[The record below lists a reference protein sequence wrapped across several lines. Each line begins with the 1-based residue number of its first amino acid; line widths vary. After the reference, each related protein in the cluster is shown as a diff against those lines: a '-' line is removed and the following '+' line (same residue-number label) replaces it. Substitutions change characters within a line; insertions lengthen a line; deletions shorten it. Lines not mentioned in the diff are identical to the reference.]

1 MMFLL
6 LAFQAVTFTIH
17 KCSRGQDAPAA
28 SANNTSSA
36 SGNNPYPNN
45 YNTRGYG
52 NNRYGNG
59 YSSNSSNYS
68 RYNNNGKYNRNGKY
82 NSNGKY
88 GSGRGKESA
97 QLFPFNP
104 NTVSLDSLT
113 LLGFSVKQAQTIL
126 RYREKGGRFRRKE
139 DLAKIYTVS
148 PEMYERLYPYITLP
162 TTAHATTTN
171 NNTNINIPPP
181 QSKQFSTGQD
191 KQYNNSNG
199 LNSNRFTNANSIGK
213 ENTKNIFNSDSS
225 NENQMA
231 GGKNYQ
237 TALTRQTGQAQD
249 GLARQARQRRPAGQ
263 KSGYQESWGVQVDL
277 NEADSA
283 ALIEVK
289 GIGPYF
295 CKKILELRE
304 RLGSFASTHQLL
316 EIKGMDEE
324 KFERIKG
331 QVFVHPSGIKRFKLT
346 EADKRFLARHPYIG
360 AYNARGI
367 ALFAE
372 AMGKDSCTLSNLV
385 KNNILS
391 PEAAEKLKPYVI
403 EP

>member
-17 KCSRGQDAPAA
+17 KCSGSPDGPSPESRRPAA
-28 SANNTSSA
+28 AYSTSKSAAA
-36 SGNNPYPNN
+36 S
-45 YNTRGYG
+45 
-52 NNRYGNG
+52 
-59 YSSNSSNYS
+59 
-68 RYNNNGKYNRNGKY
+68 NNNSGMHS
-82 NSNGKY
+82 SNGKY
-88 GSGRGKESA
+88 GSGRGKQSA

-126 RYREKGGRFRRKE
+126 RYREKGGRFRHKE
-139 DLAKIYTVS
+139 DFAKIYTVS
-148 PEMYERLYPYITLP
+148 PEMYERLAPFITIP
-162 TTAHATTTN
+162 APAHATTNNN

-191 KQYNNSNG
+191 KQ
-199 LNSNRFTNANSIGK
+199 
-213 ENTKNIFNSDSS
+213 
-225 NENQMA
+225 A
-231 GGKNYQ
+231 GQNK
-237 TALTRQTGQAQD
+237 QAQD
-249 GLARQARQRRPAGQ
+249 GQAKQGGQTKQAMQRN
-263 KSGYQESWGVQVDL
+263 GYQESWSLQVDL

-304 RLGSFASTHQLL
+304 RLGSFASTQQLL

-346 EADKRFLARHPYIG
+346 EAGKRFLARHPYIG

-385 KNNILS
+385 RNNILS

>member
-17 KCSRGQDAPAA
+17 KCSGTPNGPSPESRSPAA
-28 SANNTSSA
+28 AYSA
-36 SGNNPYPNN
+36 SKSAAAGYNN
-45 YNTRGYG
+45 RGYG
-52 NNRYGNG
+52 NDNRYG
-59 YSSNSSNYS
+59 SNSSNYS
-68 RYNNNGKYNRNGKY
+68 RYNNNDKYNRNGKY
-82 NSNGKY
+82 KSNGKY

-139 DLAKIYTVS
+139 DFAKIYTVS
-148 PEMYERLYPYITLP
+148 PEMYERLAPFITIP
-162 TTAHATTTN
+162 APAHATN
-171 NNTNINIPPP
+171 NNNINIPPP

-191 KQYNNSNG
+191 KQ
-199 LNSNRFTNANSIGK
+199 
-213 ENTKNIFNSDSS
+213 
-225 NENQMA
+225 A
-231 GGKNYQ
+231 GQNK
-237 TALTRQTGQAQD
+237 QAQD
-249 GLARQARQRRPAGQ
+249 GQAKQGGQSNQAKQAGQTRPAGQ
-263 KSGYQESWGVQVDL
+263 RSGYQESWGVQVDL
-277 NEADSA
+277 NEADSS

-385 KNNILS
+385 RNNILS

>member
-1 MMFLL
+1 L

-17 KCSRGQDAPAA
+17 KCSGTPDGPSPESHSPAA
-28 SANNTSSA
+28 AYSA
-36 SGNNPYPNN
+36 SKSAAAGNNN
-45 YNTRGYG
+45 GYG
-52 NNRYGNG
+52 NDNR
-59 YSSNSSNYS
+59 YSSNSSKYS
-68 RYNNNGKYNRNGKY
+68 NY
-82 NSNGKY
+82 NSNGTY
-88 GSGRGKESA
+88 GNGRGKESA

-126 RYREKGGRFRRKE
+126 RYREKGGRFRRME
-139 DLAKIYTVS
+139 EFAKIYTVS
-148 PEMYERLYPYITLP
+148 LQMYERLYPYITLP
-162 TTAHATTTN
+162 TTAHATNSTTIN
-171 NNTNINIPPP
+171 NNTSITTQSLHLGHSKNNP

-191 KQYNNSNG
+191 KQ
-199 LNSNRFTNANSIGK
+199 
-213 ENTKNIFNSDSS
+213 
-225 NENQMA
+225 A
-231 GGKNYQ
+231 G
-237 TALTRQTGQAQD
+237 QTGQAQD
-249 GLARQARQRRPAGQ
+249 GQTKQGGQSNQARQDGLAKQAGQTRPAGQ
-263 KSGYQESWGVQVDL
+263 RSGYQESWRVQVDL

-304 RLGSFASTHQLL
+304 RLGSFASTSQLL
-316 EIKGMDEE
+316 EIRGMDEE

-385 KNNILS
+385 RNNILS

>member
-1 MMFLL
+1 MFLL

-52 NNRYGNG
+52 NNRYGND
-59 YSSNSSNYS
+59 YSSNSGNYS
-68 RYNNNGKYNRNGKY
+68 KYK
-82 NSNGKY
+82 SNGKY
-88 GSGRGKESA
+88 GNGRGKQSA

-139 DLAKIYTVS
+139 DFAKIYTVS

-181 QSKQFSTGQD
+181 QSKHFPTGQD
-191 KQYNNSNG
+191 KQ
-199 LNSNRFTNANSIGK
+199 
-213 ENTKNIFNSDSS
+213 
-225 NENQMA
+225 A
-231 GGKNYQ
+231 G
-237 TALTRQTGQAQD
+237 QTGQAQD
-249 GLARQARQRRPAGQ
+249 GQAKQGGQSNQARQAGQTKPSGQRT
-263 KSGYQESWGVQVDL
+263 GYQESWGLQVDL

-304 RLGSFASTHQLL
+304 RLGSFASTQQLL
-316 EIKGMDEE
+316 EIRGMDEE

-385 KNNILS
+385 RNNILS

>member
-17 KCSRGQDAPAA
+17 KCSGRPDGPGPESRSPAA
-28 SANNTSSA
+28 SYSGSKSAAAGYNTSSA
-36 SGNNPYPNN
+36 SGNNND
-45 YNTRGYG
+45 
-52 NNRYGNG
+52 
-59 YSSNSSNYS
+59 
-68 RYNNNGKYNRNGKY
+68 KYNRNGKY
-82 NSNGKY
+82 NSNDTYGNGRYSSNDKYSSNGKY
-88 GSGRGKESA
+88 NGNSTYGNGRGKQSA

-139 DLAKIYTVS
+139 DFAKIYTVS
-148 PEMYERLYPYITLP
+148 PEMYERLAPFITIP
-162 TTAHATTTN
+162 ATNSTTIN
-171 NNTNINIPPP
+171 NNTSITTQSLHLGHSKNNP
-181 QSKQFSTGQD
+181 QSKQISKEHD
-191 KQYNNSNG
+191 KQ
-199 LNSNRFTNANSIGK
+199 
-213 ENTKNIFNSDSS
+213 
-225 NENQMA
+225 A
-231 GGKNYQ
+231 G
-237 TALTRQTGQAQD
+237 QTGQAQD
-249 GLARQARQRRPAGQ
+249 GQAKQGGQSNQAKQDGLARQAGQTRPAGQ
-263 KSGYQESWGVQVDL
+263 RSGYQESWGLQVDL

-346 EADKRFLARHPYIG
+346 EADKKFLARHPYIG

-385 KNNILS
+385 RNNILS
-391 PEAAEKLKPYVI
+391 AEAAEKLKPYII
-403 EP
+403 EE

>member
-17 KCSRGQDAPAA
+17 KCSGSPDGPSPESRSPAA
-28 SANNTSSA
+28 AYSA
-36 SGNNPYPNN
+36 SKSAAAGNNNH
-45 YNTRGYG
+45 GYG
-52 NNRYGNG
+52 NDNRYG
-59 YSSNSSNYS
+59 SNSGNYS
-68 RYNNNGKYNRNGKY
+68 KYK
-82 NSNGKY
+82 SNGTY
-88 GSGRGKESA
+88 GSGRGKQSA

-139 DLAKIYTVS
+139 DFAKIYTVS
-148 PEMYERLYPYITLP
+148 PEMYERLAPFITIP
-162 TTAHATTTN
+162 ATNSTTINKNTSITTQSLHLGHSKN
-171 NNTNINIPPP
+171 NS

-191 KQYNNSNG
+191 KQ
-199 LNSNRFTNANSIGK
+199 
-213 ENTKNIFNSDSS
+213 
-225 NENQMA
+225 A
-231 GGKNYQ
+231 G
-237 TALTRQTGQAQD
+237 QTGQAQD
-249 GLARQARQRRPAGQ
+249 GQAKQGRQSNQAKQAGQTRPAGQ
-263 KSGYQESWGVQVDL
+263 RSGYQESWGVQVDL

-289 GIGPYF
+289 GLGPYF

-304 RLGSFASTHQLL
+304 RLGSFASTQQLL

-346 EADKRFLARHPYIG
+346 EADKKFLARHPYIG

>member
-17 KCSRGQDAPAA
+17 KCSRGQDPPSA

-45 YNTRGYG
+45 YNTRGYA

-68 RYNNNGKYNRNGKY
+68 RYNNNNGKYNRNGKY

-88 GSGRGKESA
+88 GSGRGKQSA

-126 RYREKGGRFRRKE
+126 RYREKGGRFRHKE
-139 DLAKIYTVS
+139 DFAKIYTVS

-162 TTAHATTTN
+162 TTNNATN
-171 NNTNINIPPP
+171 NNTTNNTSITTQSLHLGHSKNNP

-191 KQYNNSNG
+191 KQ
-199 LNSNRFTNANSIGK
+199 
-213 ENTKNIFNSDSS
+213 
-225 NENQMA
+225 A
-231 GGKNYQ
+231 G
-237 TALTRQTGQAQD
+237 QTGQAQD
-249 GLARQARQRRPAGQ
+249 GQTKQGGQSNQARQDGLARQAGQRRPAGQ
-263 KSGYQESWGVQVDL
+263 RSGYQESWGVQVDL
-277 NEADSA
+277 NEADSS

-304 RLGSFASTHQLL
+304 RLGSFASTSQLL

-346 EADKRFLARHPYIG
+346 EEDKRFLARHPYIG

-385 KNNILS
+385 RNNILS